1 MKRFRVTL
9 LVVCLLLGWL
19 GYTDL
24 SVYLRNPEPQQI
36 SIADLEAQGAPRE
49 WMEIYGGYQDLLQA
63 INMSGTMEIDAF
75 LVPLKV
81 TPDSDEMLVWFE
93 TRDPQIVG
101 ALKTYYFKTD
111 TDAERIK
118 MVEENRKLFYGR
130 KDLTGMMVGNLIADS
145 NKNKLEKL
153 LAEMNIPVSDQVIF
167 VSEGKE
173 PEKLRGFF
181 FALMAIL
188 GLGKFLFDQFKRPAV
203 NAPTSEN

>member
-19 GYTDL
+19 GYNDL

-36 SIADLEAQGAPRE
+36 SIADLAADGAPRE

-81 TPDSDEMLVWFE
+81 TPETGELLVWFE
-93 TRDPQIVG
+93 TRDPQVVG

-111 TDAERIK
+111 SDEEREQFVK
-118 MVEENRKLFYGR
+118 ENQDLLFGR
-130 KDLTGMMVGNLIADS
+130 RDLTGMMVGNLIADS
-145 NKNKLEKL
+145 NRNKLEKL
-153 LAEMNIPVSDQVIF
+153 LSEMNIPISDRVIF
-167 VSEGKE
+167 VAEGKE

-181 FALMAIL
+181 FAIMAVL
-188 GLGKFLFDQFKRPAV
+188 GLGKFFFDQFRKPAAR
-203 NAPTSEN
+203 APAGEN